1 MDIYNRHYIRT
12 EENGNITKGFSDAFR
27 QPEEG
32 DICINEH
39 GSYQFRLYEDGEEN
53 PCLFDEYGIP
63 LYQYINGEVVK
74 RTEEELEADRA
85 KMEAIPKPP
94 TAEERLVALENTV
107 MKLLIQ

>member
-1 MDIYNRHYIRT
+1 MEEYRHYIRT
-12 EENGNITKGFSDAFR
+12 DDRGQIVYGFSNAFR

-32 DICINEH
+32 DICIDEH
-39 GSYQFRLYEDGEEN
+39 GSYQFRLYENGEEN
-53 PCLFDEYGIP
+53 PCLHDEYGIP
-63 LYQYINGEVVK
+63 LYQYINGEVTK
-74 RTEEELEADRA
+74 RTEEELEAERA